1 MGNLA
6 ATYLKLGRYNE
17 AVVLQEKTLRSMR
30 HSNVADDSL
39 GAPTDAAL

>member
-30 HSNVADDSL
+30 HRKVADDSL
-39 GAPTDAAL
+39 GAPTDAL